1 MYVILLVVAK
11 FLRAVGLF
19 ICYDLLKIIP
29 VVQFLF
35 LIKFWWVEFILYT
48 YTQKQSSDTF
58 AGLIKNTYMYL
69 PVICCLE
76 KFIAINKFPMVNIF
90 KDIYM

>member
-48 YTQKQSSDTF
+48 YTQKQSSDTYF
-58 AGLIKNTYMYL
+58 CRVNKNTYL